1 MSHLFSRLFKGIT
14 VVLTAMGA
22 VVIIWQEAQ
31 LIQDFIASTRLN
43 AEKASIWNA
52 WAQSW
57 TYASLMKNTQLLL
70 IASAVEIALVW
81 LLVLLDVIN
90 RRRGLIA
97 TLVLFILVGI
107 TILIVYGF
115 SSLPLGA

>member
-31 LIQDFIASTRLN
+31 LIQDFIASTRFD
-43 AEKASIWNA
+43 AEKACMWNS

-57 TYASLMKNTQLLL
+57 TYASLIKNIKLLL

-97 TLVLFILVGI
+97 TLVLSILVGI
-107 TILIVYGF
+107 TIFIVYAT
-115 SSLPLGA
+115 PLSVPH